1 MKNLKSIG
9 LEITLLLEKQ
19 LVIIIRLMPQVAS
32 EAKNLLRGIRS
43 K

>member
-1 MKNLKSIG
+1 MKNFKSIG

-19 LVIIIRLMPQVAS
+19 LVIIIRLVPQLAS
-32 EAKNLLRGIRS
+32 EARNLLRMIGL